1 MTSNVETLQPAAS
14 TEDKFQTE
22 QIMTIVGGHFVHD
35 TYSAF
40 AAPLLPL
47 LIQKLSLSLTVA
59 GSLWIFFSLPALL
72 NPFIGYVADRVSM
85 RYLVILAPAVTAT
98 VMSSLGLA
106 PNIVVLAILLFV
118 AGISIAAFHAPA
130 PAMIGRLAGTQLGK
144 GMSFFMAGGELG
156 RTVGPILAVWAVSVF
171 TLEGMYRIMVVGWAT
186 SLILYWRL
194 HNISAR
200 TGNRQSLRAF
210 LPAARRVFVPL
221 LGIVVP
227 RQFILT
233 ALTVYLPTYMSLQGA
248 SLWVAGASLSILE
261 LAGVAGALTGG
272 IISDR
277 LGRKV
282 VLILASVSSS
292 ALMILFL
299 GADGWLLVPILL
311 ALGFTALSTGPVMLA
326 LVQEYLPENRAT
338 ANGLYVFLAF
348 FSRSLAAF
356 VLGIMGDKIGLQSTY
371 LWATIISLLVIP
383 AVFLLPKTDEPTGI
397 STP

>member
-1 MTSNVETLQPAAS
+1 
-14 TEDKFQTE
+14 
-22 QIMTIVGGHFVHD
+22 
-35 TYSAF
+35 
-40 AAPLLPL
+40 
-47 LIQKLSLSLTVA
+47 
-59 GSLWIFFSLPALL
+59 
-72 NPFIGYVADRVSM
+72 
-85 RYLVILAPAVTAT
+85 
-98 VMSSLGLA
+98 
-106 PNIVVLAILLFV
+106 
-118 AGISIAAFHAPA
+118 
-130 PAMIGRLAGTQLGK
+130 
-144 GMSFFMAGGELG
+144 
-156 RTVGPILAVWAVSVF
+156 
-171 TLEGMYRIMVVGWAT
+171 
-186 SLILYWRL
+186 
-194 HNISAR
+194 
-200 TGNRQSLRAF
+200 
-210 LPAARRVFVPL
+210 
-221 LGIVVP
+221 
-227 RQFILT
+227 
-233 ALTVYLPTYMSLQGA
+233 MSLQGA